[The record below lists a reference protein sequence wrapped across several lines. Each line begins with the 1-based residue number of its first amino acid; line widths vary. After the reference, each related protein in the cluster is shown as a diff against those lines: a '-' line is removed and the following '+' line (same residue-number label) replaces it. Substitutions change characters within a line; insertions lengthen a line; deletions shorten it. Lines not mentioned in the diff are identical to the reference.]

1 MESAVRI
8 SNLPENGYA
17 LRPRCVDRGRVT
29 VSENAPWVGEA
40 RARAACADSGVVG
53 LQALVP
59 PGAWV
64 TLQDGE
70 KVPLG

>member
-1 MESAVRI
+1 M
-8 SNLPENGYA
+8 
-17 LRPRCVDRGRVT
+17 T

-53 LQALVP
+53 LQVLVP

-70 KVPLG
+70 KVPLGRNQSGSAHGQKRTEAREQRSPD